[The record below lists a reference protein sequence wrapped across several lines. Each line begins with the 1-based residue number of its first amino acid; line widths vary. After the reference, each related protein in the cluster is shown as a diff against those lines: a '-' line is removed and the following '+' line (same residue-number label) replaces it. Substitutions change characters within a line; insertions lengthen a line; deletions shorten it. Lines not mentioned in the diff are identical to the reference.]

1 MTLTLVLADSSIE
14 LVPNEIVHH
23 SSVRAHAL
31 RKHKEPQ
38 QLILDQNYHH
48 AAILKLGR
56 SAGRGRPDIAHI
68 CLLLAL
74 GSPLNLDGKLQ
85 CFVHTRDNHVITI
98 DPQARLPRNTDR
110 FTSLLE
116 QLYLGSPVPS
126 TGKPLLSLKK
136 QNLQELLKQISADIV
151 IGLTT
156 QGKAHPMELVAR
168 ELADARNPVLLVGG
182 FPIGHFSAQTES
194 LTTSEYRIDRRRL
207 EAWTVVSRAIY
218 DYERADKLPRF

>member
-23 SSVRAHAL
+23 SSVTANAL
-31 RKHKEPQ
+31 RKRKDPH
-38 QLILDQNYHH
+38 QLILDQNFHH

-56 SAGRGRPDIAHI
+56 YAGRGRPDIAHF

-85 CFVHTRDNHVITI
+85 CFVHTRDNPVITI
-98 DPQARLPRNTDR
+98 DPRARLPRNTDR

-116 QLYLGSPVPS
+116 QLYLGSVVPPRG
-126 TGKPLLSLKK
+126 TPLLSLKK
-136 QNLQELLKQISADIV
+136 QTLQELMNQVSADVV

-156 QGKAHPMELVAR
+156 QGKAHPMELVAK
-168 ELADARNPVLLVGG
+168 ELADARNPVLIVGG
-182 FPIGHFSAQTES
+182 FPIGHFSAQTER
-194 LTTSEYRIDRRRL
+194 LTTKEYRIDRRRL

-218 DYERADKLPRF
+218 DYEKADRLPRF